1 MIEVEIYPSRSA
13 RLRCYVVA
21 KQLSI
26 KLLLGCLGCFSFSCG
41 RKQFGKKRFWKTMSP
56 LKSREFTLITNKIV
70 SFLNFSSVV
79 WKENIRRV
87 FMEKPPFSNFLERR
101 VMMSPDYCKSVS
113 IYTTCRG
120 EKNSVERTKIVTNYY
135 FTPSE
140 CHCHLTL
147 CRVVG
152 DFSSAW
158 CLSIFKILDY
168 N

>member
-1 MIEVEIYPSRSA
+1 MEDS
-13 RLRCYVVA
+13 
-21 KQLSI
+21 
-26 KLLLGCLGCFSFSCG
+26 
-41 RKQFGKKRFWKTMSP
+41 FWKTIAP

-79 WKENIRRV
+79 WKENIQCV
-87 FMEKPPFSNFLERR
+87 FIMKPPFSILLQRC
-101 VMMSPDYCKSVS
+101 VMSPDYCKSVS

-152 DFSSAW
+152 DFTSACTVRVSRPLKFW
-158 CLSIFKILDY
+158 ITTEGAKLS
-168 N
+168 

>member
-41 RKQFGKKRFWKTMSP
+41 RKQFGKRRFWKTMAP
-56 LKSREFTLITNKIV
+56 LKSREFPLITYKIV

-79 WKENIRRV
+79 WKENIQCV
-87 FMEKPPFSNFLERR
+87 FIMKPPFSILLQRC
-101 VMMSPDYCKSVS
+101 VMSPDYCKSVS

-120 EKNSVERTKIVTNYY
+120 EKNLSRGQRLSQITISPQANVTA
-135 FTPSE
+135 T
-140 CHCHLTL
+140 
-147 CRVVG
+147 
-152 DFSSAW
+152 
-158 CLSIFKILDY
+158 
-168 N
+168 